1 MKTKRIH
8 YTLCGVAV
16 MAVAT
21 FVAYTEFHNHRQMSE
36 LTRRNLAALL
46 EDGEGGDRYI
56 FDCQEASVVILCQY
70 QCPLCR
76 YFFQIPKGGPAA
88 NVRGKCSNC
97 KFDPSVVK

>member
-1 MKTKRIH
+1 
-8 YTLCGVAV
+8 
-16 MAVAT
+16 MAVVA
-21 FVAYTEFHNHRQMSE
+21 FVAYAEFHNHRQMSE
-36 LTRRNLAALL
+36 LARRNLAALL

-76 YFFQIPKGGPAA
+76 YFFQVPKGGPVA
-88 NVRGKCSNC
+88 NVRGKSSNC